1 MTDDLLANLG
11 RLVSGQTSTRSL
23 NERREELRKSRAQ
36 SVERAKN
43 IEDEERMKNP
53 KFDAALK
60 NIERFDADR
69 RAKSLGPDS
78 REKRVTFAPSSSSS
92 ESEGK
97 PSKKSIATSLKQ
109 FLGFKSV
116 GPVSPV
122 PLASGNGSFH
132 TYRSPDSSSSDR
144 DSSIS
149 SPDSFADVS
158 INVSPAVIRPALF
171 HQPVLEREILVH
183 PVNGGR

>member
-36 SVERAKN
+36 SVERAKE
-43 IEDEERMKNP
+43 IEVEERMKNP

-122 PLASGNGSFH
+122 PL
-132 TYRSPDSSSSDR
+132 
-144 DSSIS
+144 
-149 SPDSFADVS
+149 
-158 INVSPAVIRPALF
+158 
-171 HQPVLEREILVH
+171 H
-183 PVNGGR
+183 PVTVPFIPIAHLIHRALTVTRVFRLRILLRTLVLMCRLR